1 VTAPPHLSDT
11 VSGTGSGPVSQFSE
25 KQLARLDMLAMWL
38 CGASYFVQ
46 FLAMAF
52 ASFPLQTHLRKLI
65 DPSSAS
71 LVAGLVPIATCSAYL
86 IFRLAEWMKWTRFP
100 QRSLVLTAL
109 LLSLFQFVLGC
120 QISRVSAGE
129 SILGPVLDTGIC
141 ILLMGCA
148 NASCMILLN
157 HIAVATLKQF
167 AYAVRAAGTAGYM
180 VAVLLMG
187 SVWSN
192 AASME
197 QSHLFIASG
206 ISIIHGAMALAGAW
220 FLGNTVQEKVGHS
233 ATNASVG
240 IIGQRSEIPAT
251 SDRKTTTSRSL
262 QSITT
267 EPDSGPTTSSVQS
280 ETLTWWG
287 LLILVW
293 MVAMCEMAYALYS
306 HEFMTELYGTLGY
319 YLFAAGLALE
329 IVLLLLVSRAAAFR
343 SHLLFLGP
351 LGWILLM
358 LGGLLAIGGTPSFG
372 ALTLAMAL
380 NCPFQMSVS
389 EHVHRIDSRVL
400 GVASVSLAQALGY
413 MSAAGLS
420 ALVSHEETGPRNLW
434 LCMIP
439 VGAVAILLSIWK
451 MRRMQ
456 STLKG

>member
-1 VTAPPHLSDT
+1 MEL
-11 VSGTGSGPVSQFSE
+11 
-25 KQLARLDMLAMWL
+25 LAMWL

-71 LVAGLVPIATCSAYL
+71 LIAGLVPIATCSAYL

-100 QRSLVLTAL
+100 QRTLVLTAL
-109 LLSLFQFVLGC
+109 LLSLFQLVLGW
-120 QISRVSAGE
+120 QISRLSAGE
-129 SILGPVLDTGIC
+129 FILGPVLDTGIC

-167 AYAVRAAGTAGYM
+167 ASAVRAAGTAGYM

-187 SVWSN
+187 SIWTD
-192 AASME
+192 AASIE

-206 ISIIHGAMALAGAW
+206 ISIIHCALALIGAW
-220 FLGNTVQEKVGHS
+220 FLGDTLQEKIGHS

-240 IIGQRSEIPAT
+240 IIGQRADDPDT
-251 SDRKTTTSRSL
+251 SDRHTTKSY
-262 QSITT
+262 SI
-267 EPDSGPTTSSVQS
+267 DSMDTDSSCVPTASPVRG

-293 MVAMCEMAYALYS
+293 MVAMCEMGYALYS

-319 YLFAAGLALE
+319 YLFATGLALE
-329 IVLLLLVSRAAAFR
+329 IVLLLLVSRATALR
-343 SHLLFLGP
+343 SRLLFLGP

-358 LGGLLAIGGTPSFG
+358 LGGLLAIGGMPSFG
-372 ALTLAMAL
+372 VLTLAMAL

-389 EHVHRIDSRVL
+389 EHVHRIDARVL

-420 ALVSHEETGPRNLW
+420 ALVSREETGPRNLW

-439 VGAVAILLSIWK
+439 IGAVAMLLSIWK
-451 MRRMQ
+451 MKRMQ
-456 STLKG
+456 ANVALLSNNE